1 MSELARPKPR
11 GKSTFSSRARDSWS
25 VMIEDFGDSAFL
37 RLAEF
42 VMAGGTH
49 PEARILYGA
58 NSPRNVEALSVST
71 VTSK

>member
-1 MSELARPKPR
+1 
-11 GKSTFSSRARDSWS
+11 
-25 VMIEDFGDSAFL
+25 MIEDFGDSAFL

-71 VTSK
+71 VTSKQRPDEL